1 MNKEQKIDEL
11 RTIISE
17 IDRLVNYVNSGPPEE
32 CIKNR
37 VAYLRKDFEY
47 IEEESILGMSDLLEI
62 AGHLDLVAEQ
72 QSVDHLGMII
82 EILSDNIDEMEDY

>member
-1 MNKEQKIDEL
+1 MNREQKIDEIS
-11 RTIISE
+11 TIISE
-17 IDRLVNYVNSGPPEE
+17 IDRLVNYMNSSPPIE

-47 IEEESILGMSDLLEI
+47 LEQEEALNRSDLLEI

-72 QSVDHLGMII
+72 QSVDHLGMVL
-82 EILSDNIDEMEDY
+82 EILEGTLDELQGY

>member
-1 MNKEQKIDEL
+1 MNKEQKVDEL
-11 RTIISE
+11 NTIISE
-17 IDRLVNYVNSGPPEE
+17 IDRLVNYMNSNPPIE

-47 IEEESILGMSDLLEI
+47 VENEEILGVSDIREV
-62 AGHLDLVAEQ
+62 ASHLDLVAEQ

-82 EILSDNIDEMEDY
+82 EILSDNIDEIYGA